1 MKTKYITAKLV
12 VVAVV
17 SAVLVLISLKAG
29 GGSLEPPGP
38 PGSAEASM
46 PSLSEIYTAS
56 SGTQPPP
63 LPLAFDMFLKIDVI
77 PGESTDDKH
86 KDWIELLSFS
96 HGVSQP
102 ATVVGGPTG
111 ERCQHQDFSFVKTLD
126 KASPKLA
133 LSCCKG
139 EHIKEVRIEL
149 CRAGGNKQ
157 RYMEYLLSDV
167 IVSSVKPNAG
177 TRSGDVLPLEEVSF
191 NYGKIEWTY
200 TIISAEGVPAGNV
213 IAQWDLVA
221 NKGS

>member
-46 PSLSEIYTAS
+46 PSLSEIYAAS
-56 SGTQPPP
+56 SGTQPP
-63 LPLAFDMFLKIDVI
+63 LPLAFDMFLKIDAI

-102 ATVVGGPTG
+102 SRVVGGGAVEP
-111 ERCQHQDFSFVKTLD
+111 CQHQDFSLVHTLD
-126 KASPKLA
+126 KASPQLA
-133 LSCCKG
+133 LYCCNGK
-139 EHIKEVRIEL
+139 HIPEVAIEL
-149 CRAGGNKQ
+149 CKAGGDK
-157 RYMEYLLSDV
+157 RKYMEYVLSDV
-167 IVSSVKPNAG
+167 IVSSVKPSAG
-177 TRSGDVLPLEEVSF
+177 TMSGQPLPLEEVSF

-200 TIISAEGVPAGNV
+200 TIIGADGLPHGDIVAS
-213 IAQWDLVA
+213 WDLMA

>member
-1 MKTKYITAKLV
+1 VKTKYITAKLV

-46 PSLSEIYTAS
+46 PSLSEIYAAS

-63 LPLAFDMFLKIDVI
+63 LPLAFDMFLKIDAI

-86 KDWIELLSFS
+86 KDWIEILSYS

-102 ATVVGGPTG
+102 ARVVGGGALEP
-111 ERCQHQDFSFVKTLD
+111 CQHQDFSLVHTLD
-126 KASPKLA
+126 KASPQLA
-133 LSCCKG
+133 LYCCNGK
-139 EHIKEVRIEL
+139 HIPEVAIEL
-149 CRAGGNKQ
+149 CRAGGDK
-157 RYMEYLLSDV
+157 RKYMEYVLSDV
-167 IVSSVKPNAG
+167 IVSSVKPSAG
-177 TRSGDVLPLEEVSF
+177 TRSGDTLPLEEVSF

-200 TIISAEGVPAGNV
+200 TIIGADGLPHGDIVTS
-213 IAQWDLVA
+213 WDLMA

>member
-1 MKTKYITAKLV
+1 VKTKYVTAKLV

-38 PGSAEASM
+38 PGSPEASM
-46 PSLSEIYTAS
+46 PSLSEIYAAS
-56 SGTQPPP
+56 SGTNPPP
-63 LPLAFDMFLKIDVI
+63 LPLAFDGFLKIDSI

-86 KDWIELLSFS
+86 KDWIEILSFS

-102 ATVVGGPTG
+102 ATVVGGTTT
-111 ERCQHQDFSFVKTLD
+111 ERCQHQDFSLVKTLD

-133 LSCCKG
+133 LSCSEG

-149 CRAGGNKQ
+149 CRATGDKQ
-157 RYMEYLLSDV
+157 KYMEYKLSDV
-167 IVSSVKPNAG
+167 IVSSVNPSAG
-177 TRSGDVLPLEEVSF
+177 TMSGQDRPIEEVSF

-200 TIISAEGVPAGNV
+200 TIIGADGLPAGNV
-213 IAQWDLVA
+213 IAQWDLMA